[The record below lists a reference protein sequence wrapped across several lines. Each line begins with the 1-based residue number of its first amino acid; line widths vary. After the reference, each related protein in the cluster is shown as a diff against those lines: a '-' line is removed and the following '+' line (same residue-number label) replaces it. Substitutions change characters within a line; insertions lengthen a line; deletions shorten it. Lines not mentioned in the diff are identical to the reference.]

1 MVLFDTRLLL
11 LFITP
16 FLFLTFHLSA
26 KISGTC
32 KFRIFTIF
40 NTLSIFNLYFSSPSK
55 EAGTSN
61 QLNLE
66 MEDDQREEYSRDRI
80 SELPDEILFTILSF
94 LTLKEVASICFLSK
108 RLKSLWPNIVT
119 LNFDASYALCEL
131 RRNGSLRKKKRS
143 WYISWVNHILEL
155 HKGSTLNEFRVC
167 FDLDWTCRHD
177 IDSWFHFAISK
188 RVRKL
193 ELDFEEVAEKTWPP
207 GLRSYSLTKSC
218 YDYIRTPH
226 GLSCIGLLTSLCLR
240 FVKVSGEVLEH
251 FLSHCPL
258 LEKLVVEWSKN
269 LVRLKVASNS
279 SALRLRYLE
288 IHSCLALENLEISAP
303 NLWSFRYYGQKMALH
318 IENAPHL
325 ADVLIGGNL
334 DDQPAFAFYP
344 LSSYLC
350 QLETLT
356 LEMSAY
362 NMMFPNFP
370 QLTNLRHLV
379 VSVYGGYDDNLLVL
393 TSLIDASPS
402 LNKLSLELK
411 IWRSSTYNH
420 AHSASNATGNPILSL
435 KVVEVVGFRGFKI
448 DVDFVTYLLEHGK
461 MIEKIT
467 INCCHPSWIGQIW
480 ECESIKEREK
490 ARMHALQLKSKAPAI
505 TEFVVV

>member
-1 MVLFDTRLLL
+1 MKD
-11 LFITP
+11 
-16 FLFLTFHLSA
+16 
-26 KISGTC
+26 GQ
-32 KFRIFTIF
+32 
-40 NTLSIFNLYFSSPSK
+40 
-55 EAGTSN
+55 G
-61 QLNLE
+61 
-66 MEDDQREEYSRDRI
+66 EERSRDRI
-80 SELPDEILFTILSF
+80 SELPDEILLTILSF
-94 LTLKEVASICFLSK
+94 LKTLKEVANICFLSK
-108 RLKSLWPNIVT
+108 RWQSLWPNIVT
-119 LNFDASYALCEL
+119 LNFDASDGLCEL
-131 RRNGSLRKKKRS
+131 RRNGNLRKKKRS
-143 WYISWVNHILEL
+143 CYIGWVNRILEL

-193 ELDFEEVAEKTWPP
+193 EFDFEEVAEKTWPP

-240 FVKVSGEVLEH
+240 FVK
-251 FLSHCPL
+251 
-258 LEKLVVEWSKN
+258 
-269 LVRLKVASNS
+269 
-279 SALRLRYLE
+279 LRYLE
-288 IHSCLALENLEISAP
+288 IRSCLALENLEISAP
-303 NLWSFRYYGQKMALH
+303 NLWSFRYYGRKVALH
-318 IENAPHL
+318 IENAPFL

-334 DDQPAFAFYP
+334 DDQPAFAFCP

-362 NMMFPNFP
+362 NMTFPNFP
-370 QLTNLRHLV
+370 QLTNLSHLV

-402 LNKLSLELK
+402 LHKLSLELK

-420 AHSASNATGNPILSL
+420 ANSSSSVTGKPIPSL

-448 DVDFVTYLLEHGK
+448 DLDFVTYLLKHGK

-490 ARMHALQLKSKAPAI
+490 ARKHALQLKVKAPPT
-505 TEFVVV
+505 TEFEVI

>member
-1 MVLFDTRLLL
+1 
-11 LFITP
+11 
-16 FLFLTFHLSA
+16 
-26 KISGTC
+26 
-32 KFRIFTIF
+32 
-40 NTLSIFNLYFSSPSK
+40 
-55 EAGTSN
+55 
-61 QLNLE
+61 
-66 MEDDQREEYSRDRI
+66 MEDAQGEERCRDRI
-80 SELPDEILFTILSF
+80 SELPDEIVFVILSF

-108 RLKSLWPNIVT
+108 RLKSLWPNIGT
-119 LNFDASYALCEL
+119 LNFDASEALFEL
-131 RRNGSLRKKKRS
+131 RRNGNLRKKKRS
-143 WYISWVNHILEL
+143 WFIGWVNQILEL

-188 RVRKL
+188 RVQKL
-193 ELDFEEVAEKTWPP
+193 DFDFEEVAEKTWPP
-207 GLRSYSLTKSC
+207 GLRSYSLTKCC

-226 GLSCIGLLTSLCLR
+226 GLSCTGSLTSLCLR
-240 FVKVSGEVLEH
+240 FVKVSSEVLEH
-251 FLSHCPL
+251 FLSHSPL
-258 LEKLVVEWSKN
+258 LEKLVVQWSKN
-269 LVRLKVASNS
+269 LVTLKVS
-279 SALRLRYLE
+279 SSSHLRLRYLE
-288 IHSCLALENLEISAP
+288 IRSCVALESLEIYAP
-303 NLWSFRYYGQKMALH
+303 NLRSFRYYGQQVALH
-318 IENAPHL
+318 IGNAPLL

-334 DDQPAFAFYP
+334 DDQPAFAFCP

-362 NMMFPNFP
+362 NMRFPNFP
-370 QLTNLRHLV
+370 RLTNLRHLV

-411 IWRSSTYNH
+411 IWRSSTYSH
-420 AHSASNATGNPILSL
+420 ANSSSYVTGKPIPSL

-448 DVDFVTYLLEHGK
+448 DVDFVTYLLEHGE

-480 ECESIKEREK
+480 EWESIKEREK
-490 ARMHALQLKSKAPAI
+490 ARKHALQLKVKAPPT
-505 TEFVVV
+505 TEFVVI